1 MFVDGIEYHVYSPR
15 MLIKAKHSNAIQ
27 EDSSICLLG
36 RVSHHR
42 HQSALDRRFINV
54 FLFYVIF
61 LRVHPLGARRQEKD
75 FAIIFITY
83 RVSRYLGS
91 PPEETIS
98 PSRNA
103 PRIEEK

>member
-42 HQSALDRRFINV
+42 HQSALDRR
-54 FLFYVIF
+54 YVIF
-61 LRVHPLGARRQEKD
+61 LRVHEGKEKD
-75 FAIIFITY
+75 FAIIFIY
-83 RVSRYLGS
+83 VQG
-91 PPEETIS
+91 I
-98 PSRNA
+98 
-103 PRIEEK
+103 